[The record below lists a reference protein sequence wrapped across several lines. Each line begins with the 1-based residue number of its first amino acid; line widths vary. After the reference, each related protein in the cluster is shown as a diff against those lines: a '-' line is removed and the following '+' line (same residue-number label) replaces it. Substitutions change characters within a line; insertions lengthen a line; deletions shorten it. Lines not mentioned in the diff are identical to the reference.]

1 MSLPSPSTPA
11 PGPAIRSQV
20 VTESVGATVVGA
32 LGLLLGVLA
41 LGTGAAL
48 LGSASWAG
56 GLTLLLGVGL
66 LALVWKTALRGS
78 HPLLLTLTRESLQ
91 LAPTG
96 RSVAQGIKA
105 ETIPLAS
112 IVAYK
117 HWLQVSRARVF
128 AQYYLRLELADG
140 RVLRLADRPG
150 VLPDDYPPGAVRLNE
165 VAARLA
171 CWARPGTVARPLF
184 YATPLARAL
193 CWACGAA
200 ALGAPVLL
208 WRGYLTVG
216 YLLLSGAISYL
227 GSYYLGRGTA
237 DITAPPK

>member
-1 MSLPSPSTPA
+1 MSLPSPITPA
-11 PGPAIRSQV
+11 PGPAVHSQV

-41 LGTGAAL
+41 LGMGAAL
-48 LGSASWAG
+48 LGSARGAG
-56 GLTLLLGVGL
+56 GLALLLGAGL

-78 HPLLLTLTRESLQ
+78 HPLLLTLTRERLQ

-96 RSVAQGIKA
+96 RSVAQGVKA

-171 CWARPGTVARPLF
+171 RWARPGTVARPLF
-184 YATPLARAL
+184 YRTPLARAL
-193 CWACGAA
+193 GWASGAA
-200 ALGAPVLL
+200 LLVAPVLL
-208 WRGYLTVG
+208 WRGYLAAG
-216 YLLLSGAISYL
+216 SLLLAGAISYL